1 MNVTNLVLFIGG
13 EEVAIGDGKHGEG
26 GDGLV
31 DHIFEGR
38 FDELA
43 CVFVEVTWQPQTH
56 LTKILLL

>member
-31 DHIFEGR
+31 DHF
-38 FDELA
+38 FKA
-43 CVFVEVTWQPQTH
+43 VCFVWR
-56 LTKILLL
+56 